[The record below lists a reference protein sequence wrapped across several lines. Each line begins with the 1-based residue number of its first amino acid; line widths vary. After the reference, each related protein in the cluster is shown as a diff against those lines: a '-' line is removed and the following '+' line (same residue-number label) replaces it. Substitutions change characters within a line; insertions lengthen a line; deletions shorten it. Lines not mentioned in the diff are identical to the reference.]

1 MKKQTLLTLAL
12 TASLSTANAHSLWIV
27 PSQTQLS
34 KVGEWVTFDA
44 AASNQFFIAN
54 HASLDIVKMKAW
66 SPSNQKVEM
75 KNAVE
80 GKIRTTFDLQLNE
93 SGTYQII
100 RGGVNIFARGKRPE
114 NDKSKDDKPK
124 TDVSKGEKN
133 TPENKANK
141 PEKGKMAKGKGKQ
154 GKGKRRNFWRG
165 TPSDYLAGK
174 YPKQFSADNFITSV
188 SQVETF
194 VTLGAPTNT
203 VTAPSQY
210 GLDIDYIT
218 HPNDLVVGEVVKFRV
233 ILDGK
238 PAPDIEVEIIE
249 GGSQYRN
256 SINAL
261 KLNSNADGEISV
273 IWQKAGMYWL
283 HAESEDDKGLTTN
296 KKRRLSYSAV
306 LEVLPD

>member
-54 HASLDIVKMKAW
+54 HAFLDIVKMKAW

-75 KNAVE
+75 QNAVE
-80 GKIRTTFDLQLNE
+80 GKVRTTFDLQLNE

-114 NDKSKDDKPK
+114 NDKPKDEKPQQNDAK
-124 TDVSKGEKN
+124 TPQGEAA
-133 TPENKANK
+133 TPPKAN
-141 PEKGKMAKGKGKQ
+141 PKMAK